1 MRILI
6 LVSVAL
12 LALSSCSQCGRHEPV
27 KTPDKSIA
35 DSEQAESHPIEKKV
49 NDESNPFKQ
58 PTTNHLP
65 LQPHPEPRKYQVP
78 TETLDS
84 RKAGRFIAQPED
96 SLALYPGFGQMILP
110 AEPAETFTSIN
121 SYFIIDFDNDIFTG
135 KDIYFTNGAEL
146 SLIRPSFGNNLIAR
160 LLPSAGKG
168 AMNHF
173 GISIRQNMYT
183 STNPEQT
190 EIDVNDRPFSGVLLA
205 ELFKISTLHSRQLR
219 LTQRIQI
226 GFIGEA
232 SLAASIQRLVHHLF
246 PLGWQFQVRDDLL
259 VNLESSIEKQ
269 VLSERNFRLS
279 FSATGR
285 LGTYLTTAGAA
296 IHLKAGRI
304 PLSFSPFATINP
316 HTAEYEG
323 NRHKLLWWFFGEANE
338 TYTLYNASLQGG
350 LLNRNNP
357 LVIERQRLNRIVI
370 QAASGLAL
378 AYGATALQLKFVYLT
393 PEFSSGKPHSWGTVN
408 LLFNL

>member
-6 LVSVAL
+6 LASVAL
-12 LALSSCSQCGRHEPV
+12 LALSSCSQCGRRKP
-27 KTPDKSIA
+27 
-35 DSEQAESHPIEKKV
+35 EKKSDKHYSNSKQTEIHHV
-49 NDESNPFKQ
+49 AKNDSAELARFIP
-58 PTTNHLP
+58 PTANHYP
-65 LQPHPEPRKYQVP
+65 LQYHPEPRKYQAP
-78 TETLDS
+78 IETPEP

-135 KDIYFTNGAEL
+135 KDYYFTNGAQL

-168 AMNHF
+168 AMNHY

-190 EIDVNDRPFSGVLLA
+190 EIDVNDRPFAGILLA
-205 ELFKISTLHSRQLR
+205 ELFKISTLHSRELC
-219 LTQRIQI
+219 LTNRVQV
-226 GFIGEA
+226 GFIGET
-232 SLAASIQRLVHHLF
+232 SLAAFIQRLAHHLF
-246 PLGWQFQVRDDLL
+246 PVGWQFQIHDDLL

-269 VLSERNFRLS
+269 VISERNLRLS

-285 LGTYLTTAGAA
+285 LGTYLTTAGAG
-296 IHLKAGRI
+296 IHFKAGRI
-304 PLSFSPFATINP
+304 PLSFSPFATINSK
-316 HTAEYEG
+316 TVEYEG
-323 NRHKLLWWFFGEANE
+323 NRHKLLWWVFGEAGE
-338 TYTLYNASLQGG
+338 TYTFYNASLQGG
-350 LLNRNNP
+350 LFNRNSP
-357 LVIERQRLNRIVI
+357 LVIERQRLTRIVI
-370 QAASGLAL
+370 QAATGLAL

-393 PEFSSGKPHSWGTVN
+393 PEFSPGKPHSWGSVN